1 MLYIAET
8 NASNQVEWV
17 WVRKNA
23 RASPRPFD
31 RERDKFDPARAA
43 EFHGAPVEAF
53 VRWMTGDQ

>member
-17 WVRKNA
+17 WVRNSA
-23 RASPRPFD
+23 GAVARPFD
-31 RERDKFDPARAA
+31 RERDRFDPKRAA

-53 VRWMTGDQ
+53 VRWMTREQ